1 MSSKINLTS
10 EQLELVKE
18 LAKKGETKVNIATAV
33 GCSRTV
39 IYRILKEFDIQLAE
53 SNRNKKG
60 SKKTWTIEQEN
71 KLKELYGSEEY
82 SLIDIAVYFNTSLKT
97 ITNKG
102 KELNLVKKRALE
114 ITKGDVEY
122 YQNNIE
128 TKSISEMA
136 KERRLDEYGV
146 TKKLQLL
153 GLKEGAVKYKN
164 RKMPE
169 GEEFW
174 KDYINPRL
182 TNAEIGDK
190 WNLNSKTVGK
200 WRRQDFGKNF
210 RTKVN
215 RFISMSSP
223 ERKIAKILDELNMT
237 YFFQEN
243 IEDERVDFY
252 LGFNLIVEVN
262 GRYYHSLDRAIKK
275 DKEKL
280 SKLQKAVYCVIVI
293 CDDELDNINA
303 IKKNILTHY
312 SKAIQAQVDAVL
324 G

>member
-18 LAKKGETKVNIATAV
+18 LAKVNIATAV

-280 SKLQKAVYCVIVI
+280 SKLQKAGYCVIVI
-293 CDDELDNINA
+293 WDDELDNINA